1 MPRKSKP
8 SSATRKVHGHCYN
21 NSGYTNHYSH
31 FIAAMLTNI
40 LNKVGNTPLVSLKFD
55 ENPNVKVFAKLEYYN
70 PTGSVKDRAAC
81 YIINRA
87 LNEGILNKDT
97 VLIESS
103 SGNFGVALSAYSKMH
118 NLKFICVIDKN
129 TLPVNEMLIKLQGA
143 EIIKITEPDEFGGYL
158 LNRIRRIKELLKDRP
173 NLYWVNQYENPLNAE
188 AYYTSLG
195 REICQ
200 EAPGQRVEYVFMGVS
215 SGGTITGVSRRVKK
229 ENPNAKIIAVD
240 IYGSVIFGDS
250 PKKRY
255 IPGIG
260 SSIKPSILDHAL
272 IDEVVLVSEEETIL
286 CCKELLE
293 KNNLYAGGSSGS
305 VYAAIKKYFG
315 SRQIDDPVNVMCV
328 FADRGERYIETIY
341 NEEWCKVLKKN
352 SVEES
357 LIEKL

>member
-1 MPRKSKP
+1 
-8 SSATRKVHGHCYN
+8 
-21 NSGYTNHYSH
+21 
-31 FIAAMLTNI
+31 MLTNI
-40 LNKVGNTPLVSLKFD
+40 LNKVGNTPLVYLKND
-55 ENPNVKVFAKLEYYN
+55 EMPNVKIFAKLEYYN

-87 LNEGILNKDT
+87 LNEGIFNKDT

-103 SGNFGVALSAYSKMH
+103 SGNFGVALSAYTKMH

-129 TLPVNEMLIKLQGA
+129 TLPVNEMLIRLQGA

-158 LNRIRRIKELLKDRP
+158 LNRIKTIKDLLKKMP
-173 NLYWVNQYENPLNAE
+173 NLYWVNQYANTLNAE
-188 AYYTSLG
+188 AYYGSLG

-229 ENPNAKIIAVD
+229 ENPDAKIIAVD
-240 IYGSVIFGDS
+240 IYGSVIFGDT
-250 PKKRY
+250 PRKRY

-260 SSIKPSILDHAL
+260 SSLQPEILEHAF
-272 IDEVVLVSEEETIL
+272 IDDVVLVSEYETIL

-293 KNNLYAGGSSGS
+293 KHNLYAGGSSGS
-305 VYAAIKKYFG
+305 VYAGIKKYF
-315 SRQIDDPVNVMCV
+315 RDRKIDESVNVMCV

-341 NEEWCKVLKKN
+341 NEEWTEMIRKHSL
-352 SVEES
+352 EEN
-357 LIEKL
+357 LI